1 MLLPAMWSIDVLTLG
16 FRKSIKNL
24 CDPILK
30 FYQFPLQSTKLQKA
44 GCYFTE
50 VSAHQF
56 IAVAAP
62 GALITVPKY
71 ASNRLFRS
79 AKALSDLVILQTT
92 CDEEHRLELH
102 RLQEICQG
110 GRVESVQRI
119 GRCG

>member
-1 MLLPAMWSIDVLTLG
+1 MWSIDVLTLG
-16 FRKSIKNL
+16 FRKTIKNQ
-24 CDPILK
+24 CDSILK
-30 FYQFPLQSTKLQKA
+30 FCEFPLQSTKVQKA

-56 IAVAAP
+56 IAVAAS

-71 ASNRLFRS
+71 VSNRLFRGT
-79 AKALSDLVILQTT
+79 KALSDLVILQTT

-110 GRVESVQRI
+110 GRVEGVQRI